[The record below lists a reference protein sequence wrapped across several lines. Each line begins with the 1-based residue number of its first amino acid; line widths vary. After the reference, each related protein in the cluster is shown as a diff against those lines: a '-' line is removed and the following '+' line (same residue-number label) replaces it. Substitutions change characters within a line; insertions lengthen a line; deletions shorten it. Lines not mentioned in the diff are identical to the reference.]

1 MWTAA
6 GTAPGMADLDFEI
19 DVRSMG
25 GPDYQVAVVGSPAGE
40 GRAAMRLP
48 FDDLSL
54 QVRLQAIEI
63 ALLRSGGNR
72 RRLASDTELAVQ
84 GFGREL
90 FDALISGDVRSRFDA
105 SVSEARRRGRP
116 LRVRLRFDTA
126 SIASLPWEFLFDS
139 RTQEYVVLSAK
150 TPMVRYIELPDA
162 VRPLTVTPPLRILG
176 VISSPSDLPEL
187 DGERE
192 RLRIQDA
199 TAELQQ
205 RGLLEVTWL
214 SNAKWRDLQH
224 ALRRQ
229 RWHIVHFVGHGE
241 FDTTTDEGAIALEDD
256 NGRSFRLSATDL
268 GRLLGDHDSLRLV
281 LLNACESAR
290 GSKHDA
296 FSSTAATL
304 VRRGVA
310 AVVAMQY
317 EITDA
322 AAIEFSRS
330 FYDAVADGLPVDV
343 AVADA
348 RKSVSV
354 AIANTLEWG
363 TPVLFMRSRDGKLFR
378 FRRRAA
384 NPIVEIAA
392 AVVGLANDAATGLES
407 NVASEGMPPEPAGKV
422 VGRLASAPMST
433 RRSRWTS
440 ARWKMAAVV
449 VAALLV
455 ATSLFVLVS
464 PASGALT
471 GSTDR

>member
-187 DGERE
+187 DGQRE

-214 SNAKWRDLQH
+214 SNATWRDLQH

-296 FSSTAATL
+296 FLEYGGDSCSTGRGRRSSHAIRDYGRGVNRVQPL
-304 VRRGVA
+304 LLRRGGRRSSRRRGRCRCSKVGISCDC
-310 AVVAMQY
+310 QY
-317 EITDA
+317 VGVGN
-322 AAIEFSRS
+322 SS
-330 FYDAVADGLPVDV
+330 FIH
-343 AVADA
+343 
-348 RKSVSV
+348 
-354 AIANTLEWG
+354 AIARREALQVPTKSSESNRRNRG
-363 TPVLFMRSRDGKLFR
+363 
-378 FRRRAA
+378 RRR
-384 NPIVEIAA
+384 
-392 AVVGLANDAATGLES
+392 
-407 NVASEGMPPEPAGKV
+407 
-422 VGRLASAPMST
+422 
-433 RRSRWTS
+433 W
-440 ARWKMAAVV
+440 
-449 VAALLV
+449 
-455 ATSLFVLVS
+455 
-464 PASGALT
+464 SGQ
-471 GSTDR
+471 